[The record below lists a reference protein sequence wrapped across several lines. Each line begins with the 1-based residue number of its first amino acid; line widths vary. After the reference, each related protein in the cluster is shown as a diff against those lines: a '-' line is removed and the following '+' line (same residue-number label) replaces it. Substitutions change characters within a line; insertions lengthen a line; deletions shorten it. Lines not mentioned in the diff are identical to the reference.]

1 MREYRFDIAR
11 VVCMTYLVTY
21 VHLYGYIYP
30 HGPVSPYHP
39 VSVAM
44 AHACL
49 GVFTFVSGFLLG
61 KKYVFGQQER
71 DYVRTFYKKRFLL

>member
-1 MREYRFDIAR
+1 MREYRFDVAR
-11 VVCMTYLVTY
+11 VICMTYLVTY

-30 HGPVSPYHP
+30 YDPASYNH

-49 GVFTFVSGFLLG
+49 GVFTFVSGYLLG
-61 KKYVFGQQER
+61 KKYCFGQQGMCGS
-71 DYVRTFYKKRFLL
+71 